1 MDPENPTEPNESID
15 PNETTDPSET
25 SKPELNLNENIK
37 DNNDGIDDLEWN
49 TSKENDRI
57 NTINNNV
64 TSEVT
69 APEKNFEN
77 LITNNQLSKLPQ
89 TGNQK
94 TSWLSYLG
102 IALMMFIPAF
112 LKKH

>member
-1 MDPENPTEPNESID
+1 M
-15 PNETTDPSET
+15 
-25 SKPELNLNENIK
+25 
-37 DNNDGIDDLEWN
+37 
-49 TSKENDRI
+49 
-57 NTINNNV
+57 
-64 TSEVT
+64 
-69 APEKNFEN
+69 
-77 LITNNQLSKLPQ
+77 TNNQLSKLPQ